1 MPDHG
6 FGRCDGH
13 HEMVDFQRA
22 SVQPTT
28 HILSDHNGGK
38 NLLKNKSA
46 ERFVPIHSKLVRAGL
61 LQYAAALPKGSLL
74 FPGLS
79 RRASKGGKI
88 SARVGELFAKK
99 LKSLGIKRE
108 RLVFHCLRHMVGAC
122 LDRAG
127 VRREDA
133 ARIMGHAVPGITFGV
148 YGEGDLT
155 RLAGI
160 MQDALKY
167 DLPI

>member
-22 SVQPTT
+22 SVRPTT

-74 FPGLS
+74 GTSNNTLLWLSERS
-79 RRASKGGKI
+79 RRSCQGGPPI
-88 SARVGELFAKK
+88 G
-99 LKSLGIKRE
+99 
-108 RLVFHCLRHMVGAC
+108 
-122 LDRAG
+122 DRF
-127 VRREDA
+127 DA
-133 ARIMGHAVPGITFGV
+133 
-148 YGEGDLT
+148 
-155 RLAGI
+155 
-160 MQDALKY
+160 
-167 DLPI
+167 

>member
-1 MPDHG
+1 
-6 FGRCDGH
+6 
-13 HEMVDFQRA
+13 MVE
-22 SVQPTT
+22 S
-28 HILSDHNGGK
+28 
-38 NLLKNKSA
+38 
-46 ERFVPIHSKLVRAGL
+46 
-61 LQYAAALPKGSLL
+61 
-74 FPGLS
+74 
-79 RRASKGGKI
+79 
-88 SARVGELFAKK
+88 
-99 LKSLGIKRE
+99 
-108 RLVFHCLRHMVGAC
+108 C

-160 MQDALKY
+160 MQDAIKY